1 MCTYFDQCVWGQV
14 SPPAARQDDI
24 DVAPA
29 NGRIAIAMGA
39 AREFL
44 SATGLRIFHQLSVA
58 AESASRH
65 LVMAEKEGGSRADG
79 KFVVGGCQPRA

>member
-29 NGRIAIAMGA
+29 NDPIAIVMGA
-39 AREFL
+39 APEFL
-44 SATGLRIFHQLSVA
+44 SATEMAARFLLTHIVA
-58 AESASRH
+58 R
-65 LVMAEKEGGSRADG
+65 
-79 KFVVGGCQPRA
+79 

>member
-39 AREFL
+39 APEFL
-44 SATGLRIFHQLSVA
+44 SATELQIFHHCHA
-58 AESASRH
+58 
-65 LVMAEKEGGSRADG
+65 K
-79 KFVVGGCQPRA
+79 